1 MRISMKKAAINK
13 TQVFTIPAG
22 YGGNMDYSHISKGEC
37 VISDRLILVITF
49 ADKYELKGYLQ
60 YSGIPIKLNI
70 LHFMLCLDKS
80 GILNN
85 RGTYF
90 TK

>member
-1 MRISMKKAAINK
+1 MRISMEKAAINK

-22 YGGNMDYSHISKGEC
+22 YGGNMDYSHISKGEY

-60 YSGIPIKLNI
+60 YLGISIKLNI

>member
-1 MRISMKKAAINK
+1 MEKAAINK

-22 YGGNMDYSHISKGEC
+22 YGGNRDYSHISKGEY
-37 VISDRLILVITF
+37 VISDRLILVITST
-49 ADKYELKGYLQ
+49 DKYELKGYLQ
-60 YSGIPIKLNI
+60 YSGIPRNLSI

>member
-1 MRISMKKAAINK
+1 MEKAAINK
-13 TQVFTIPAG
+13 TQVFTVPAG
-22 YGGNMDYSHISKGEC
+22 YGGNMDYSHINKGEY
-37 VISDRLILVITF
+37 VISAELTLVITL

-85 RGTYF
+85 RGIYF
-90 TK
+90 IK

>member
-1 MRISMKKAAINK
+1 MEKAAINK
-13 TQVFTIPAG
+13 TQVFTISAG
-22 YGGNMDYSHISKGEC
+22 YGGNMDYSHISKEEC
-37 VISDRLILVITF
+37 VISDRLILVITS

-60 YSGIPIKLNI
+60 YSGIPMKLNI

-80 GILNN
+80 GILKN
-85 RGTYF
+85 RGIYF

>member
-1 MRISMKKAAINK
+1 MEKATINK
-13 TQVFTIPAG
+13 TQVFTVPTG
-22 YGGNMDYSHISKGEC
+22 YGGNMDYSHINKGEY
-37 VISDRLILVITF
+37 VISAELTLVITL

-60 YSGIPIKLNI
+60 YSDIPMKLNI

-85 RGTYF
+85 RGIYF
-90 TK
+90 IK

>member
-37 VISDRLILVITF
+37 VISDRLILVITS

-60 YSGIPIKLNI
+60 YSGIPRNLSI

-80 GILNN
+80 GILKN
-85 RGTYF
+85 RGIYF

>member
-1 MRISMKKAAINK
+1 MEKTTINK

-49 ADKYELKGYLQ
+49 ANKYELKGYLQ

-80 GILNN
+80 GILKN
-85 RGTYF
+85 RGIYF